1 MEACLRR
8 EMVRQGNEPAFFIQ
22 QFFFE
27 LMTIQ
32 WLMAARNISKR
43 IASLEPPALSELSS
57 ETHEVICGV
66 AGCVVR
72 RKKIGRITE

>member
-1 MEACLRR
+1 
-8 EMVRQGNEPAFFIQ
+8 MVRQGNEPAFFIQ
-22 QFFFE
+22 QFFVE

-32 WLMAARNISKR
+32 WLMAARKIGKR
-43 IASLEPPALSELSS
+43 LASLEPPTLSELSD

-72 RKKIGRITE
+72 RKKLGRITE